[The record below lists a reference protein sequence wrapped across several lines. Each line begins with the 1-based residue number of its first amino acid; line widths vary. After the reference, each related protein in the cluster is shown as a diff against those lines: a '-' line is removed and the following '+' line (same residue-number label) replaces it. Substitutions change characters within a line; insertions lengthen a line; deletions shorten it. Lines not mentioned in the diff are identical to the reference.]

1 MTRSHV
7 SVLVAGLP
15 HRGIGRRDADEHD
28 TGLVHLRLTPEGQR
42 RVWSWRAAR
51 HRALL
56 TTLPP
61 LSNEQLATI
70 SVELELLLPA
80 LERHRKGK
88 S

>member
-1 MTRSHV
+1 MLV
-7 SVLVAGLP
+7 SGLAD
-15 HRGIGRRDADEHD
+15 RGIGQRDANEHD
-28 TGLVHLRLTPEGQR
+28 TGLVHLRLTPKGQR
-42 RVWSWRAAR
+42 QVCSWHAAH

-80 LERHRKGK
+80 LERPRKSK

>member
-7 SVLVAGLP
+7 SVLVAGLAD
-15 HRGIGRRDADEHD
+15 RGIGRRDADEHD

-42 RVWSWRAAR
+42 RVCSWRAAR

-80 LERHRKGK
+80 LERPRKGK

>member
-7 SVLVAGLP
+7 SVLVAGLAD
-15 HRGIGRRDADEHD
+15 RGIGRRDADEHA
-28 TGLVHLRLTPEGQR
+28 TRVVHLRLTPEGQR
-42 RVWSWRAAR
+42 RVCSWRATH

-56 TTLPP
+56 RTLPP
-61 LSNEQLATI
+61 VSDEQLATI

-80 LERHRKGK
+80 LERPRKGK

>member
-80 LERHRKGK
+80 LERPRKGK

>member
-1 MTRSHV
+1 M
-7 SVLVAGLP
+7 LVAGLP

-80 LERHRKGK
+80 LERPRKGK